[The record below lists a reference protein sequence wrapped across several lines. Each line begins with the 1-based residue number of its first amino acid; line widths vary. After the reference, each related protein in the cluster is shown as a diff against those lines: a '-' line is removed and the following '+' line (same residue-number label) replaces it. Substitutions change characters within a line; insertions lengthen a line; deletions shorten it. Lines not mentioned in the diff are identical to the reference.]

1 MTKSLVV
8 TLVGAA
14 ATAAFFTQIQAQ
26 AAQRA
31 NHAPAT
37 KNQPQFT
44 FTDASG
50 KKTSVNVVEDYQ
62 PNKIQQAAKRDG
74 LDPRLARAAT
84 IAQERANAHSRRK
97 CWAYVKDA
105 LLASGV
111 VSSRPETEFAK
122 QAGEELVH
130 KYGFKKLSVRDP
142 YKAPVGSVL
151 VYTAKNAPGHV
162 EIRTQDGFVS
172 DFKSK
177 TPSPRP
183 LVGIFAKS

>member
-1 MTKSLVV
+1 MTKSVLLTFVS
-8 TLVGAA
+8 AA
-14 ATAAFFTQIQAQ
+14 ATAGIFTQVKIE
-26 AAQRA
+26 AAQRP
-31 NHAPAT
+31 PA
-37 KNQPQFT
+37 PQFT

-50 KKTSVNVVEDYQ
+50 KRTAVDVVDRYQSKKIAKT
-62 PNKIQQAAKRDG
+62 AARSANG

-111 VSSRPETEFAK
+111 VGSRPETEFAK
-122 QAGEELVH
+122 QAGDELVH
-130 KYGFKKLSVRDP
+130 KFGFKKLSVRDP

-151 VYTAKNAPGHV
+151 VYTAKGAPGHV
-162 EIRTQDGFVS
+162 EIRTPDGFAS
-172 DFKSK
+172 DFRSK

-183 LVGIFAKS
+183 LLGVFAKS